1 MNNRTNIQKCFYE
14 YFNKQTNRLLTQI
27 DRDPQSPSYGCFD
40 RNYWH
45 YKIRDFPSS
54 ILQQG
59 VFVLEEL
66 RRNEIFDNSISSNKA
81 KELSDAAVVA
91 FSNQIYSNGSV
102 DEYYPFEDSFPAAA
116 FGSYAIFKTIINWKN
131 EKLHIS
137 EKINWNSLKKLVNRL
152 KRRSENKA
160 SNQNAISLASLS
172 FASLIDEL
180 NDESFNLEKIA
191 DNFFLL
197 QHEEGWFEEY
207 GGSDF
212 GYLSVTIDAL
222 IDYYDV
228 TKDQRAINA
237 IDKAVDFLI
246 NCIGADG
253 ELPWTLN
260 SRNTDYLLPYGLIR
274 YSERSGKCSWL
285 IEKIFK
291 NVNTD
296 KHWISSTDDRYNMHY
311 IFSSLV
317 RSLPYIKFM
326 KSIEEPN
333 FKDDL
338 WMPGCGFWIKRDNVK
353 KITIFVGLLKGGLVR
368 IHSQNKRTVTNNG
381 WRLIKNDKIF
391 TTNFMHDHLIINKKN
406 NCVSVSGLVTKC
418 NFIKST
424 FLKHFIIRI
433 LSFIFGPKLSNLLKE
448 KMIFSK
454 QFLKAPKF
462 QRKIEIFDETLN
474 IKDEFFSTFDIDLIE
489 SPRQNTRHVA
499 SADSYH
505 IEESNYL
512 FNEKELFKI
521 KSKVKFIKELNFSLK
536 ENYEVSKQ

>member
-1 MNNRTNIQKCFYE
+1 
-14 YFNKQTNRLLTQI
+14 
-27 DRDPQSPSYGCFD
+27 
-40 RNYWH
+40 
-45 YKIRDFPSS
+45 
-54 ILQQG
+54 
-59 VFVLEEL
+59 
-66 RRNEIFDNSISSNKA
+66 
-81 KELSDAAVVA
+81 
-91 FSNQIYSNGSV
+91 
-102 DEYYPFEDSFPAAA
+102 
-116 FGSYAIFKTIINWKN
+116 
-131 EKLHIS
+131 
-137 EKINWNSLKKLVNRL
+137 
-152 KRRSENKA
+152 
-160 SNQNAISLASLS
+160 
-172 FASLIDEL
+172 
-180 NDESFNLEKIA
+180 
-191 DNFFLL
+191 
-197 QHEEGWFEEY
+197 
-207 GGSDF
+207 
-212 GYLSVTIDAL
+212 
-222 IDYYDV
+222 
-228 TKDQRAINA
+228 
-237 IDKAVDFLI
+237 
-246 NCIGADG
+246 
-253 ELPWTLN
+253 
-260 SRNTDYLLPYGLIR
+260 
-274 YSERSGKCSWL
+274 
-285 IEKIFK
+285 
-291 NVNTD
+291 
-296 KHWISSTDDRYNMHY
+296 
-311 IFSSLV
+311 
-317 RSLPYIKFM
+317 
-326 KSIEEPN
+326 
-333 FKDDL
+333 
-338 WMPGCGFWIKRDNVK
+338 
-353 KITIFVGLLKGGLVR
+353 LVR